1 MDAKREPLAI
11 RGAVVAAVTA
21 VLHLLVIAGVLPL
34 SAEVEGQAALV
45 IDLLGTAVLVAW
57 TRGHV
62 TPSADPRDDQGRP
75 LTPDVD
81 STPDS
86 YTGRHRPPA
95 EPTTFDQLN
104 CGDADNQEG

>member
-21 VLHLLVIAGVLPL
+21 VLHLLVISGVLPI

-45 IDLLGTAVLVAW
+45 IDLAGTAVLVVW

-62 TPSADPRDDQGRP
+62 TPAVDPRDDQGRP
-75 LTPDVD
+75 LVPAADTTPDG
-81 STPDS
+81 
-86 YTGRHRPPA
+86 YQGRHRPPSD
-95 EPTTFDQLN
+95 PTVYDQLN
-104 CGDADNQEG
+104 QPEE

>member
-1 MDAKREPLAI
+1 MDAKRDPLAI

-21 VLHLLVIAGVLPL
+21 VLHLLVISGVLPI

-62 TPSADPRDDQGRP
+62 TSSADPRDDQGRP
-75 LTPDVD
+75 LVPADEVGT
-81 STPDS
+81 DS
-86 YTGRHRPPA
+86 YQGRHQAPA
-95 EPTTFDQLN
+95 DPTVYDQLN
-104 CGDADNQEG
+104 NPEE

>member
-21 VLHLLVIAGVLPL
+21 VLHLLVISGVLPI

-45 IDLLGTAVLVAW
+45 IDLAGTAVLVVW

-62 TPSADPRDDQGRP
+62 TSSADPRDDQGRP
-75 LTPDVD
+75 LVPATDTD
-81 STPDS
+81 DG
-86 YTGRHRPPA
+86 YQGRHRTPSDPSIY
-95 EPTTFDQLN
+95 DQLN
-104 CGDADNQEG
+104 QPEETQ